1 MLRDIMDTTE
11 ANWFMVL
18 GALGLNYILFR
29 ATEIFGL
36 YLLSQEQLIN
46 YYELLITVSAFLAGL
61 LAGFVTAKFAPD
73 QPFKY
78 AVWGIPG
85 ILVPFLYRAVQAQSM
100 LPVILGLVGGM
111 GTFNGGVL
119 GTGRPP
125 RHTDSSIQTQRR

>member
-1 MLRDIMDTTE
+1 MLRDIMDTSG

-18 GALGLNYILFR
+18 GALGLNYILFKT
-29 ATEIFGL
+29 TEIFGL
-36 YLLSQEQLIN
+36 YLLSQEQLFN
-46 YYELLITVSAFLAGL
+46 YYELLITLSAFLAGL
-61 LAGFVTAKFAPD
+61 LAGFITAKFAPD

-85 ILVPFLYRAVQAQSM
+85 ILVPFLYRALQSRSL
-100 LPVILGLVGGM
+100 LPVILGLVGAM

-125 RHTDSSIQTQRR
+125 KHAD

>member
-18 GALGLNYILFR
+18 GALGLNYILF
-29 ATEIFGL
+29 
-36 YLLSQEQLIN
+36 N
-46 YYELLITVSAFLAGL
+46 ELLITVSAFLAGL